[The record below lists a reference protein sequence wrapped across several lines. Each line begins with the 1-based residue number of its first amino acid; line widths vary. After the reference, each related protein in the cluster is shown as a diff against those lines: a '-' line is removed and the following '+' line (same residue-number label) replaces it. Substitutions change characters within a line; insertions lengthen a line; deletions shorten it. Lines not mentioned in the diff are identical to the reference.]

1 MLRIKSLITIL
12 VVAIL
17 TLTNCHTAKYY
28 VESGDYD
35 GAIDY
40 CIDHLKGHNKK
51 KDDLVKG
58 LELAFQKATERDM
71 RAADALIA
79 EGRSDNWARVYQIHQ
94 QIHARQDKV
103 NPLLPLKS
111 KDGYEAKFLF
121 VNIEKLEKES
131 RTNAAEHLYQKAVTA
146 LEQGR
151 RGEKS
156 AARDAYN
163 ILGELENKYF
173 RDYKNKEAMQ
183 QEAREI
189 GVVHVLFEI
198 KNETNRLLPRDFNQR
213 ILAISKR
220 DLDSQWRSY
229 DFQAAAGVQY
239 DYKAIF
245 RLNNVDISPE
255 RIRERAY
262 TDERE
267 IQDGWEYV
275 YDKRGNVK
283 KDTLGNDIKHPRYIL
298 VRANVLEV
306 FQTKAARI
314 TGQVDIY
321 DTDRKAL
328 LDSSPLATEV
338 LFEHYASTFAG
349 DARALT
355 DESRFRIGNR
365 PAPFPADE
373 DMLAQAADRLKPG
386 ISQELRSSSVLR

>member
-1 MLRIKSLITIL
+1 
-12 VVAIL
+12 
-17 TLTNCHTAKYY
+17 
-28 VESGDYD
+28 
-35 GAIDY
+35 
-40 CIDHLKGHNKK
+40 
-51 KDDLVKG
+51 
-58 LELAFQKATERDM
+58 M

-94 QIHARQDKV
+94 QIHTRQDKV
-103 NPLLPLKS
+103 NPLIPLKS

-121 VNIEKLEKES
+121 VNIEKLEQES

-151 RGEKS
+151 RGDKD

-163 ILGELENKYF
+163 ILEDLENKYF

-183 QEAREI
+183 QEASII
-189 GVVHVLFEI
+189 GVVHVLFEV

-213 ILAISKR
+213 VLAISKR
-220 DLDSQWRSY
+220 DLDSKWRSY
-229 DFQAAAGVQY
+229 DFEPATGVKY

-255 RIRERAY
+255 RIRERSY

-275 YDKRGNVK
+275 YDTRGNVK
-283 KDTLGNDIKHPRYIL
+283 KDSSGNDIKRPRNVL

-314 TGQVDIY
+314 TGQVDIF
-321 DTDRKAL
+321 DTGKKAL
-328 LDSSPLATEV
+328 LDYNPLATEV

-349 DARALT
+349 DARALS
-355 DESRFRIGNR
+355 DKSRCRIGNR

-373 DMLAQAADRLKPG
+373 DMLVQAADRLVPG
-386 ISQELRSSSVLR
+386 ISNGLSSSSVLR

>member
-1 MLRIKSLITIL
+1 MFRIKSLIAIL
-12 VVAIL
+12 AVALL

-28 VESGDYD
+28 VESGNYD

-40 CIDHLKGHNKK
+40 CVDHLKGHNKK

-71 RAADALIA
+71 RAAGALIG

-103 NPLLPLKS
+103 NPLIPLKS

-121 VNIEKLEKES
+121 VNIEKLEQES

-151 RGEKS
+151 RGDKA
-156 AARDAYN
+156 AARDAYT
-163 ILGELENKYF
+163 ILGDLHNKYF
-173 RDYKNKEAMQ
+173 REYKNKEAMQ
-183 QEAREI
+183 QEASII
-189 GVVHVLFEI
+189 GVVHVIFEV

-220 DLDSQWRSY
+220 DLDSKWRSY
-229 DFQAAAGVQY
+229 DFEPATGVKY

-255 RIRERAY
+255 RIRERSY
-262 TDERE
+262 TDEHE

-275 YDKRGNVK
+275 YDTHGNVK
-283 KDTLGNDIKHPRYIL
+283 KDSSGKDIKHPRNVL

-314 TGQVDIY
+314 TGQVDIF
-321 DTDRKAL
+321 DTGNKAL
-328 LDSSPLATEV
+328 LDSNPLATEV

-349 DARALT
+349 DVRALS
-355 DESRFRIGNR
+355 DESRCRIGNR

-373 DMLAQAADRLKPG
+373 DMLVQAADRLVPG
-386 ISQELRSSSVLR
+386 ISNGLSSSSVLR

>member
-1 MLRIKSLITIL
+1 MFRIKSLIAIL
-12 VVAIL
+12 AVALL

-40 CIDHLKGHNKK
+40 CVDHLKGHNKK
-51 KDDLVKG
+51 KNDLVKG

-94 QIHARQDKV
+94 QIHTRQDKV
-103 NPLLPLKS
+103 NPLIPLKS

-121 VNIEKLEKES
+121 VNIEKLEQES

-151 RGEKS
+151 RGDKD

-163 ILGELENKYF
+163 ILEDLENKYF

-183 QEAREI
+183 QEASII
-189 GVVHVLFEI
+189 GVVHVLFEV

-213 ILAISKR
+213 VLAISKR
-220 DLDSQWRSY
+220 DLDSKWRSY
-229 DFQAAAGVQY
+229 DFEPATGVKY

-255 RIRERAY
+255 RIRERSY

-275 YDKRGNVK
+275 YDTRGNVK
-283 KDTLGNDIKHPRYIL
+283 KDSSGNDIKRPRNVL

-314 TGQVDIY
+314 TGQVDIF
-321 DTDRKAL
+321 DTGKKAL
-328 LDSSPLATEV
+328 LDYNPLATEV

-349 DARALT
+349 DARALS
-355 DESRFRIGNR
+355 DKSRCRIGNR

-373 DMLAQAADRLKPG
+373 DMLVQAADRLVPG
-386 ISQELRSSSVLR
+386 ISNGLSSSSVLR